1 VVASLVLPAA
11 HPASSQTVGPLPLAD
26 LSQLPRDASMLYDIG
41 RVDSAGRIAG
51 NDIINALHWEP
62 GSRLDVIL
70 TPRIIV
76 IRAAPD
82 GLYFVPRRP
91 RIIIPSHA
99 RRPHGIKPGDHVL
112 IAAAPEYDLM
122 IVYPLSSLDEMIS
135 RYHSAES
142 EAETP
147 Q

>member
-1 VVASLVLPAA
+1 
-11 HPASSQTVGPLPLAD
+11 
-26 LSQLPRDASMLYDIG
+26 MLYDIG
-41 RVDSAGRIAG
+41 RVDSAGRVAS
-51 NDIINALHWEP
+51 NDIINALHWQP

-82 GLYFVPRRP
+82 GLFFVPRRP

-112 IAAAPEYDLM
+112 IAAAPEYDLV